1 MKQKKRDSKN
11 KNKKTTGRINEK
23 NTIMTQ
29 KKNNNKISARKK
41 NKGFQGWP
49 KISRGGVDEWSY
61 FLVSLLKLL
70 LGVGLEAPVTHAAR
84 TLGRIPNV
92 IMHLRLCTW
101 TIFIT

>member
-1 MKQKKRDSKN
+1 MK
-11 KNKKTTGRINEK
+11 EK
-23 NTIMTQ
+23 NTIMIQ
-29 KKNNNKISARKK
+29 KKNNKISARKI
-41 NKGFQGWP
+41 KGFPGWL

-84 TLGRIPNV
+84 TLARIPNV